1 MPLSEL
7 IDPLSALRGQIVVL
21 DLASPWVYVG
31 RLAESHVEYLVL
43 EDADA
48 HDLRDSS
55 TSRDK
60 YVLDCRQH
68 GVTPNRRRAWINR
81 RDLVGISRLDDVL
94 LD

>member
-1 MPLSEL
+1 LREL
-7 IDPLSALRGQIVVL
+7 CGQVVVL

-31 RLAESHVEYLVL
+31 RLAEEHAEYLVL

-48 HDLRDSS
+48 HDLRDTS

-68 GVTPNRRRAWINR
+68 GVTPNRRRVWINR